1 MNRDENL
8 DLAHLGKSRKPRN
21 IKLHNE
27 RLVLSLLRETGS
39 TTAGE
44 IAGRINLSITTVMR
58 IINSLKNV
66 GVIRSAGKGESTDEG
81 GKKPELFEV
90 NGQFRYAVGGYI
102 SSRRVMMGLYDFTCT
117 ETARRKVDLEEGSS
131 LETALKTAADTVRS
145 LCADE
150 QIPADRV
157 CGITFGFDGIV
168 DAERGVLYYPIHDVS
183 WGRDIPV
190 RDMLTGLLP
199 EFSPVYVDN
208 GGRFAAYRV
217 FLTYPEY
224 RNTKLF
230 DLRVGWTYAVGCF
243 ISNGR
248 LERGANGFLGEI
260 GHMSLL
266 PEGEGALCAC
276 GGRGCFETLVSGQG
290 VQHWARQIG
299 RETGTDDP
307 LYRKAVDRSLT
318 PQEIFDAADA
328 GNEYAKLVTD
338 KVAGFFC
345 QLIRNIILT
354 CDPEIIALGD
364 LYAGAGNYFR
374 TTLENQI
381 EAIPFFKIENRLKI
395 RYSTAIIDSAGQI
408 GGALYAIDSCIREMD
423 FI

>member
-1 MNRDENL
+1 MSKEDRAG
-8 DLAHLGKSRKPRN
+8 LAHIGKSRKPRN

-27 RLVLSLLRETGS
+27 RLVLFLLREAGS

-44 IAGRINLSITTVMR
+44 IASRINLSITTVMR
-58 IINSLKNV
+58 IVNSLKSI

-81 GKKPELFEV
+81 GKKPELFAV
-90 NGQFRYAVGGYI
+90 NEDFRYAVGGYI
-102 SSRRVMMGLYDFTCT
+102 NSRRVSLGLYDFTCR
-117 ETARRKVDLEEGSS
+117 ETARKTTELEPGLS
-131 LETALKTAADTVRS
+131 LDEVLKTAAETLRTF
-145 LCADE
+145 CAEED
-150 QIPADRV
+150 IPAEKV
-157 CGITFGFDGIV
+157 CGVTFGFDGIV

-190 RDMLTGLLP
+190 HEKLTALLP
-199 EFSPVYVDN
+199 DFSPIYVDN

-224 RNTKLF
+224 RNTKFF
-230 DLRVGWTYAVGCF
+230 DLRVGWNYAVGCF

-290 VQHWARQIG
+290 VQHWARRIG
-299 RETGTDDP
+299 RTMGTDDP
-307 LYRKAVDRSLT
+307 LFQKAVERTLT

-328 GNEYAKLVTD
+328 GNEYARLVTD

-354 CDPEIIALGD
+354 CDPEIITLGD

-374 TTLENQI
+374 STLENQI
-381 EAIPFFKIENRLKI
+381 EAIPFFQIESRLKI
-395 RYSTAIIDSAGQI
+395 RYSTAITDSAGQI
-408 GGALYAIDSCIREMD
+408 GGALYAIDSCIQDME
-423 FI
+423 FV